1 MNIFKM
7 EIKNDMINKIGVI
20 TFSAFVILNLVAA
33 ALVVLF
39 SLMSF
44 NIFGII
50 AAVIP
55 LLDIF
60 IMVLFLKSLRK
71 AANGNGDVTVPV
83 ILYVVLTLLT
93 LSTVIGAIVM
103 VLMGIGM
110 VDMALNPDHGLKQIQ
125 QLLDK

>member
-44 NIFGII
+44 NIFGVI

-83 ILYVVLTLLT
+83 ILYAVLTLLT

-110 VDMALNPDHGLKQIQ
+110 IDMALNPDHGLKQIQ
-125 QLLDK
+125 QLLD

>member
-71 AANGNGDVTVPV
+71 AANGNGDVTLPV

>member
-7 EIKNDMINKIGVI
+7 EIKNDMINKIGVV

-44 NIFGII
+44 NIFGVI

-83 ILYVVLTLLT
+83 ILYAVLTLLT

-110 VDMALNPDHGLKQIQ
+110 IDMALNPDHGLKQIQ
-125 QLLDK
+125 QLLD

>member
-71 AANGNGDVTVPV
+71 AANGNGDVTLPV

-125 QLLDK
+125 QLLD

>member
-50 AAVIP
+50 AAAIP

-83 ILYVVLTLLT
+83 ILYAVLTLLT

-110 VDMALNPDHGLKQIQ
+110 IDMALNPDHGLKQIQ
-125 QLLDK
+125 QLLD

>member
-7 EIKNDMINKIGVI
+7 EIKNDMINKIVVI

-71 AANGNGDVTVPV
+71 AANGNGDVTLPV

-125 QLLDK
+125 QLLD